1 MGAARATV
9 ENILSLKERLRKKG
23 LFPPNSYLKSTLEN
37 EGARTQDLQ
46 LVEGLRGMELINEM
60 D

>member
-46 LVEGLRGMELINEM
+46 LVEGL
-60 D
+60 